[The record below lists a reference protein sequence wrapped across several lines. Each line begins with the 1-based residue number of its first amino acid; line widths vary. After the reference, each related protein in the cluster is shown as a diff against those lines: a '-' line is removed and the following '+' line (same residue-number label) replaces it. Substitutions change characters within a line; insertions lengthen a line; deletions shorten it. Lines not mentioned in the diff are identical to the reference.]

1 VGQCCWPRRH
11 WLAASAL
18 SLLLLGCRAASDK
31 PSVVRLA
38 TSSSLRDSGL
48 YAALAPVFERET
60 KQTLQPS
67 FSGTGEA
74 LALARAGQ
82 ADVVWVH
89 SRAAEDTF
97 VSEGYGLNRRDV
109 MHSEYVI
116 VGPAADPAQIK
127 GLESSVD
134 ALTQIARGRAAF
146 ASRGDDSGNHAR
158 ERDLWRLTGV
168 EPTEP
173 WYTVLHAGMLP
184 TLQHASERGAYA
196 LTDVATFVVNQQR
209 LQLEVLVRG
218 DARLENRYAVIAVNP
233 AKLGGVNYEGAMAFI
248 DFVTS
253 DATRTLIS
261 DFGRSAYG
269 TSLFIPS
276 REAAGAE

>member
-1 VGQCCWPRRH
+1 VRQHCWPRRH
-11 WLAASAL
+11 WLTTSAL
-18 SLLLLGCRAASDK
+18 SLMLLCCRAASDT

-38 TSSSLRDSGL
+38 TSSSIQDSGL
-48 YAALAPVFERET
+48 YAVLAPAFEREAGQAL
-60 KQTLQPS
+60 KPS
-67 FSGTGEA
+67 FAGTGEA
-74 LALARAGQ
+74 LAMARAGQ

-89 SRAAEDTF
+89 SRAAEDAF

-116 VGPAADPAQIK
+116 VGPARDPAQVE
-127 GLESSVD
+127 GLVSSVD
-134 ALTQIARGRAAF
+134 ALTKIARGGAAF
-146 ASRGDDSGNHAR
+146 ASRGDNSGNHAR
-158 ERDLWRLTGV
+158 ERDLWRLTGI

-184 TLQHASERGAYA
+184 TLQLASERGAYA
-196 LTDVATFVVNQQR
+196 LTDVATYLVNQQR
-209 LQLEVLVRG
+209 LQLKILVRG

-233 AKLGGVNYEGAMAFI
+233 AKLSGVNYEGAMAFI

-253 DATRTLIS
+253 DAARTIIA

-269 TSLFIPS
+269 ASLFVPS
-276 REAAGAE
+276 RDATSAK

>member
-1 VGQCCWPRRH
+1 MRQCCLPRRH
-11 WLAASAL
+11 WLIAGAL
-18 SLLLLGCRAASDK
+18 SVLLCCRAASDK

-38 TSSSLRDSGL
+38 TSSSLNDSGL
-48 YAALAPVFERET
+48 YAALAPVFEHEAG
-60 KQTLQPS
+60 QTLQAS

-89 SRAAEDTF
+89 SRAAEDAF

-116 VGPAADPAQIK
+116 VGPPGDPAQVA
-127 GLESSVD
+127 GLDSSVD
-134 ALTQIARGRAAF
+134 ALTKIAAGRAAF

-158 ERDLWRLTGV
+158 ERDLWRLTGIQ
-168 EPTEP
+168 PTEP

-184 TLQHASERGAYA
+184 TLQHASERGAYV
-196 LTDVATFVVNQQR
+196 LTDVATYLVNQER
-209 LQLEVLVRG
+209 LQLKILVRG
-218 DARLENRYAVIAVNP
+218 DARLENRYAVIAANP
-233 AKLGGVNYEGAMAFI
+233 AKLSGVNYEGAMAFI

-253 DATRTLIS
+253 DAARALIA

-269 TSLFIPS
+269 TSLFVPS
-276 REAAGAE
+276 REAVGAE